1 MSAIRAIRDRFAIR
15 WAAWLCAGAWMS
27 GALCA
32 TAAPKLAVTIEPTS
46 VTLGQPVRIT
56 ATVPSE
62 GLTTAAFRLAWP
74 DGQDPSPAQATE
86 DAAGWTTWTLLTEG
100 PVLDSANRTA
110 QGAFQ
115 YQWRL
120 IPFVDGE
127 LPGPEVVVIP
137 EANGGPLPELREAT
151 TTVTVGGT
159 RAATDENLR
168 ALRPPVVVPLPG
180 WIWAIAGGALLL
192 ATAAIAYLAYSWMR
206 KRSRIPGHQPTPEE
220 TVLQH
225 LEQLEALELPKAK
238 RFREYFTRL
247 SDEVRLYLETRWQLP
262 APELTTAELRNLM
275 ENTQSGLP
283 EQAGQAFLELLKEA
297 DTVKFAK
304 GLPSAET
311 CSRCLLQTRSTL
323 EAISQEMARR
333 AEEQR
338 RAEEVKARS

>member
-1 MSAIRAIRDRFAIR
+1 
-15 WAAWLCAGAWMS
+15 
-27 GALCA
+27 
-32 TAAPKLAVTIEPTS
+32 
-46 VTLGQPVRIT
+46 
-56 ATVPSE
+56 
-62 GLTTAAFRLAWP
+62 
-74 DGQDPSPAQATE
+74 
-86 DAAGWTTWTLLTEG
+86 
-100 PVLDSANRTA
+100 
-110 QGAFQ
+110 
-115 YQWRL
+115 
-120 IPFVDGE
+120 
-127 LPGPEVVVIP
+127 
-137 EANGGPLPELREAT
+137 
-151 TTVTVGGT
+151 
-159 RAATDENLR
+159 
-168 ALRPPVVVPLPG
+168 
-180 WIWAIAGGALLL
+180 
-192 ATAAIAYLAYSWMR
+192 
-206 KRSRIPGHQPTPEE
+206 
-220 TVLQH
+220 
-225 LEQLEALELPKAK
+225 LEALELPKAK